1 MSKNLRMTEQIK
13 RNKRLCKIL
22 SVILVVLMC
31 LSSVFMVV
39 SAGTEE
45 SPDRNSW
52 NLFKQKIGV
61 DYFHGPNRPNREWS
75 TIRQNCFLRC
85 RTLVEDF
92 NDCIIKSDINNNI
105 VKMLEYSHEHGY
117 DKEASAIGGRWN
129 DFYWEVIN
137 TRNDVMILV
146 GYDDAVPSVD
156 GKRVTTEQYQN
167 QLNVISKFMDK
178 LKSIKTDASNLY
190 DTALSDT
197 NSEDTIGS
205 VLMES
210 GSVVNF
216 LWSALGLAIKDVGV
230 GSGQTNSFLGIS
242 TSSTAIKTIADSVS
256 SVTKTFA
263 YAIAVILFGINISTT
278 ALQNEIL
285 TLRGGIKVF
294 ARVIVVKFWIDLAIP
309 ICIYALNM
317 VNSLGVQILNNISVN
332 NSSLLSSFNINSP
345 AGGLAEMIL
354 RFVKKIFSLLK
365 SILIGF
371 PSMIILGIMAVCIVI
386 VIVKLVARCFELTC
400 LVAISPIFFA
410 TLVGEETKRY
420 FRRFISAFLSTAG
433 YIVYIAIVYAVAT
446 QWVASATTPS
456 ITSLESFLNAV
467 KSLLPRAIIVIASCR
482 VMVKPPKVLL
492 SLTDGG

>member
-1 MSKNLRMTEQIK
+1 MNKKLRMTEQIK

-22 SVILVVLMC
+22 SVILVILMC
-31 LSSVFMVV
+31 LSSVFMVCY
-39 SAGTEE
+39 GTE
-45 SPDRNSW
+45 DRPSTNSW
-52 NLFKQKIGV
+52 NLFIQKINTE
-61 DYFHGPNRPNREWS
+61 YFHGPNRPNREWS

-92 NDCIIKSDINNNI
+92 NDCIRNSDINNNI
-105 VKMLEYSHEHGY
+105 VKMLDYSHGHGY

-129 DFYWEVIN
+129 DFFWEVVN

-167 QLNVISKFMDK
+167 QLNVISKYMEK

-190 DTALSDT
+190 DTALSDSRSD
-197 NSEDTIGS
+197 NTIGS

-210 GSVVNF
+210 GSLVNY
-216 LWSALGLAIKDVGV
+216 LWNALGLAIKDVGV
-230 GSGQTNSFLGIS
+230 GSGRTNSFLGIS

-332 NSSLLSSFNINSP
+332 NGTLLSSFNIDSP

-354 RFVKKIFSLLK
+354 RFVKKIFILLK
-365 SILIGF
+365 SILMGF
-371 PSMIILGIMAVCIVI
+371 TPMIILIVMGVCIVI

-410 TLVGEETKRY
+410 TLVGEDTKRY